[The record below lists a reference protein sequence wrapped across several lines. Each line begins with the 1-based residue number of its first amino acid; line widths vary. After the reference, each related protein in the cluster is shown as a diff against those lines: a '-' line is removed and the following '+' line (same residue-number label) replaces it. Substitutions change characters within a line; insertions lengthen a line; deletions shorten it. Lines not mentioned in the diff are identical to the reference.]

1 MLHRLSSLLLPLA
14 IFAIWGIPSAAEA
27 QGEPARGAIPRED
40 TFESA
45 RSLALGLGNR
55 ASSYGTGALAGNVA
69 NLAHLPIYDLEA
81 AFSSVPQEKT
91 FGIGGAIVDAK
102 TSQSIAAGIMAR
114 GVIGNRERDYN
125 GYDLKIGLS
134 VPIANRLSIGVAGRY
149 LKFNANREDQNGDP
163 IGPDVR
169 GFTLDAAVRVMIVQG
184 LHIAAIGENLVNRES
199 SLVPQRFGGGV
210 AYNFKRMFDVGFDL
224 LADFSTFRTTQLLM
238 GSGVEYVLLDKVPLR
253 AGWRGDLGRGIHA
266 LTAGVGYDSQKVS
279 IAFSMRH
286 EFHTFGETFLL
297 LSLLGHIP

>member
-1 MLHRLSSLLLPLA
+1 MLHRLSSLLLTLA
-14 IFAIWGIPSAAEA
+14 IWALPLVAEV
-27 QGEPARGAIPRED
+27 QGELPLGRIPRED

-45 RSLALGLGNR
+45 RILALGLGNR

-69 NLAHLPIYDLEA
+69 NLSHLPIYDLEA
-81 AFSSVPQEKT
+81 AFTSVPQEKT

-125 GYDLKIGLS
+125 GYDLKLGLS
-134 VPIANRLSIGVAGRY
+134 VPIANRLSLGVAGRY

-163 IGPDVR
+163 IGPHVR
-169 GFTLDAAVRVMIVQG
+169 GFTLDAAIRVMLVQG
-184 LHIAAIGENLVNRES
+184 LHIAAIGENLINRDS
-199 SLVPQRFGGGV
+199 ALVPQRFGGAV

-224 LADFSTFRTTQLLM
+224 LADFSTFATTQLLM

-253 AGWRGDLGRGIHA
+253 VGWRGDLGREIHA

-279 IAFSMRH
+279 INFAMRH
-286 EFHTFGETFLL
+286 EFHTYGETYLL
-297 LSLLGHIP
+297 LSLVGHIP

>member
-1 MLHRLSSLLLPLA
+1 MFYRLLSVLLALAVWAIPLAVDAQGDLPL
-14 IFAIWGIPSAAEA
+14 
-27 QGEPARGAIPRED
+27 GAIPRED

-69 NLAHLPIYDLEA
+69 NLPHLPIYDLEA
-81 AFSSVPQEKT
+81 AFGAIPQEKT
-91 FGIGGAIVDAK
+91 FGIGGAIIDAK

-114 GVIGNRERDYN
+114 GVIGNGERDYN
-125 GYDLKIGLS
+125 GYDLKLGLA
-134 VPIANRLSIGVAGRY
+134 VPIANRLSIGVGGRY

-199 SLVPQRFGGGV
+199 SLVPQRFGGGI

-224 LADFSTFRTTQLLM
+224 LADFSTFATTQLLM

-253 AGWRGDLGRGIHA
+253 AGWRGDLGRGVHA
-266 LTAGVGYDSQKVS
+266 LTAGVGYDSPKAS
-279 IAFSMRH
+279 IAFAMRH
-286 EFHTFGETFLL
+286 EFHTYGQTQLL
-297 LSLLGHIP
+297 LSIIGHIP